1 MVKLSV
7 RRRIRLTSKVRGI
20 PLKASCSEPCTVDGR
35 LTIAAKQAKALHMHT
50 PRAGLTVG
58 HRRASRHTAG
68 SVVLTVPFSTRFIRA
83 AKHARRID
91 LRLTIVVRDPAGNAR
106 TLSAALRLSR

>member
-1 MVKLSV
+1 
-7 RRRIRLTSKVRGI
+7 
-20 PLKASCSEPCTVDGR
+20 
-35 LTIAAKQAKALHMHT
+35 MHT

-58 HRRASRHTAG
+58 RRRASRRTAG
-68 SVVLTVPFSTRFIRA
+68 SVTLTVPFSTRFIRA

-91 LRLTIVVRDPAGNAR
+91 LRLTIVVRDPTGNAR